1 MNIIQIGAN
10 RGNDD
15 VSEIIGNQQPTKLI
29 LVEPMKLHNEAL
41 NKFYHWVDN
50 KFIENI
56 VIDLENGKEV
66 EFFYHDNDAPNY
78 EISSLSKEH
87 FFKHSHVGNPNTSS
101 FHEGLKSFFI
111 KSLNIND
118 LFRKYELNH
127 IDILFIDA
135 EGHDDAIIKSID
147 FDNFKI
153 SKLYFEN
160 LHIKDNNIYQYLES
174 KGFKITHQV
183 GHNGWTSLATFDL
196 NF

>member
-15 VSEIIGNQQPTKLI
+15 VSELIGNQQPNNLI

-41 NKFYHWVDN
+41 NNFYSWVNN

-56 VIDLENGKEV
+56 VIDVEGGKEV
-66 EFFYHDNDAPNY
+66 EFFYHENDAPNY

-87 FFKHSHVGNPNTSS
+87 FYPKHPHVLSND
-101 FHEGLKSFFI
+101 GLKSFFI
-111 KSLNIND
+111 KSVNIND
-118 LFRKYELNH
+118 LFKKYELNH

-147 FDNFKI
+147 FDNNRI

>member
-15 VSEIIGNQQPTKLI
+15 VSQIIGTRQPDKLI
-29 LVEPMKLHNEAL
+29 LVEPMKLHNESL
-41 NKFYHWVDN
+41 NNFYHWVNN

-56 VIDLENGKEV
+56 VIDIEGGKDV
-66 EFFYHDNDAPNY
+66 EFFYHENDAPNY
-78 EISSLSKEH
+78 EISSLNKDH
-87 FFKHSHVGNPNTSS
+87 FFPKHPHVLSND
-101 FHEGLKSFFI
+101 GLKSFFI
-111 KSLNIND
+111 KSVNINN
-118 LFRKYELNH
+118 LFRKYDLTH

-160 LHIKDNNIYQYLES
+160 LHIKDNNIYNYLEN
-174 KGFKITHQV
+174 KGYKITHQV
-183 GHNGWTSLATFDL
+183 GHNGWSSLAEFDL
-196 NF
+196 KF

>member
-15 VSEIIGNQQPTKLI
+15 VSELIGNQQPNNLI

-41 NKFYHWVDN
+41 NNFYSWVNN

-56 VIDLENGKEV
+56 VIDVEGGKEV
-66 EFFYHDNDAPNY
+66 EFFYHENDAPNY

-87 FFKHSHVGNPNTSS
+87 FYPKHPHVLSND
-101 FHEGLKSFFI
+101 GLKSFFI
-111 KSLNIND
+111 KSVNIND
-118 LFRKYELNH
+118 LFKKYELNH

-147 FDNFKI
+147 FDNYRI

>member
-15 VSEIIGNQQPTKLI
+15 VSEIIGNQQPDKLI

-41 NKFYHWVDN
+41 NNYYHWVGN
-50 KFIENI
+50 KFIENV
-56 VIDLENGKEV
+56 VIDIEGGKDV
-66 EFFYHDNDAPNY
+66 EFFYHENDAPNY
-78 EISSLSKEH
+78 EISSLSKDH
-87 FFKHSHVGNPNTSS
+87 FFPKHPHVLSND
-101 FHEGLKSFFI
+101 GLKSFFI
-111 KSLNIND
+111 KSVNINE

-147 FDNFKI
+147 FDSFKI

-160 LHIKDNNIYQYLES
+160 LHIKDSGIYSYLES
-174 KGFKITHQV
+174 KGYKINHQV
-183 GHNGWTSLATFDL
+183 GHNGWTSLAEFDL
-196 NF
+196 KF

>member
-15 VSEIIGNQQPTKLI
+15 VTELIGSQQPNKLI
-29 LVEPMKLHNEAL
+29 LVEPMKLHNNAL
-41 NKFYHWVDN
+41 NIFYGWVHN

-56 VIDLENGKEV
+56 VIDVESGKDV

-78 EISSLSKEH
+78 EISSLNKEH
-87 FFKHSHVGNPNTSS
+87 FFPKHPHVLSND
-101 FHEGLKSFFI
+101 GLRSFFI

-118 LFRKYELNH
+118 LFKKYELNI

-135 EGHDDAIIKSID
+135 EGHDDAIIKTID

-153 SKLYFEN
+153 TNLYFEN
-160 LHIKDNNIYQYLES
+160 LHIKDNNIYAYLES
-174 KGFKITHQV
+174 KGYSITQQV
-183 GHNGWTSLATFDL
+183 GHNGWTSLAQL
-196 NF
+196 KP

>member
-15 VSEIIGNQQPTKLI
+15 VSELIGNQQPNNLI

-41 NKFYHWVDN
+41 NNFYSWVNN

-56 VIDLENGKEV
+56 VIDVEGGKDV
-66 EFFYHDNDAPNY
+66 EFFYHENDAPNY

-87 FFKHSHVGNPNTSS
+87 FYPKHPHVVSND
-101 FHEGLKSFFI
+101 GLKSFFI
-111 KSLNIND
+111 KSVNINE
-118 LFRKYELNH
+118 LFKKYELNH

-147 FDNFKI
+147 FNNFKI

-160 LHIKDNNIYQYLES
+160 LHIKDNGIYPYLES
-174 KGFKITHQV
+174 KGYKITHQV
-183 GHNGWTSLATFDL
+183 GHNGWTSLAEL
-196 NF
+196 V